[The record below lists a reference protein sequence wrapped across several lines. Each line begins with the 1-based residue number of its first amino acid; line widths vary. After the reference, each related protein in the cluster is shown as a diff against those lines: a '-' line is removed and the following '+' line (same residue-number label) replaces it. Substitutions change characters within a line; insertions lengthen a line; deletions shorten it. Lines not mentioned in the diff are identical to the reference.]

1 MNRRSF
7 FSMLTL
13 ESQQRD
19 SAPVSGTEPSRAA
32 LSTGLEP
39 YAKPLTLAD
48 AYHLLRRISFAPTYS
63 LASQLVGKSADEA
76 VEMLLGTGKELPQA
90 TPPTWIDATDENPF
104 VQIDPIT
111 QASILNRWKS
121 YFSDLLKWWSTIM
134 RTESTPLS
142 EKLTLFWSGHF
153 TSEFTFDNAFMP
165 PALLYR
171 QNVLIR
177 SFRLGNF
184 QQFAKEITMNGAM
197 VVYLGGILNTKKSPN
212 ENYAREL
219 MELYTCGIGNYSE
232 GDVKEAA
239 RVLTGWKVGQFNDEP
254 ARNGMFETYFSAADH
269 DTGSKQV
276 LGRSIIARDSDTNTE
291 FLVKSQEID
300 KLIDIIFE
308 IRADAVA
315 QFISRKLYRYFVY
328 SNPAVDDSAIV
339 MQMATLFKD
348 SNFEIRPLMAALLKS
363 AHFYDEANVG
373 VQIKTPAEYVV
384 GIARQLGKTF
394 ASDAGNAMTA
404 MEQTPMDPPNVAGW
418 EGYRR
423 WVSTKTYPN
432 RRSFATAMLASM
444 TDAEVVAFAKQFPDN
459 TDADKL
465 AAALELY
472 FLPKAVSAER
482 HKFYVEEVLLQK
494 QPVYEWSS
502 IMNDTPTAA
511 RNIKLLL
518 TTFIKAP
525 DFHLC

>member
-7 FSMLTL
+7 FSMLGL
-13 ESQQRD
+13 D
-19 SAPVSGTEPSRAA
+19 SHEREMANTSGSTPERAA
-32 LSTGLEP
+32 LATGLEP
-39 YAKPLTLAD
+39 YTKPLTLGD
-48 AYHLLRRISFAPTYS
+48 AYHLLRRISFAPTVQ
-63 LASQLVGKSADEA
+63 LATQLVGKSADEA

-90 TPPTWIDATDENPF
+90 TPPTWIDATDENPGGA
-104 VQIDPIT
+104 DPIT
-111 QASILNRWKS
+111 KNGIEGKWRGYFGGLLRWWA
-121 YFSDLLKWWSTIM
+121 DIM

-153 TSEFTFDNAFMP
+153 TSEFTFDAAYMP

-184 QQFAKEITMNGAM
+184 QQFAKDITLNGAM

-328 SNPAVDDSAIV
+328 SNPSVDDSAIV

-465 AAALELY
+465 ATALELY

>member
-13 ESQQRD
+13 D
-19 SAPVSGTEPSRAA
+19 SHAREMAQTSGTMPERAA

-39 YAKPLTLAD
+39 YTKPLTMAD
-48 AYHLLRRISFAPTYS
+48 ALHLLRRLSFAPTVQ
-63 LASQLVGKSADEA
+63 LATQLVGKSADEA
-76 VEMLLGTGKELPQA
+76 VELLLGTGKELPTT
-90 TPPTWIDATDENPF
+90 TPPTWIDATDENPAGA
-104 VQIDPIT
+104 DPIT
-111 QASILNRWKS
+111 RSGIENKWKG
-121 YFSDLLKWWSTIM
+121 YFSGLIRWWAEIM
-134 RTESTPLS
+134 RLESSPLT

-153 TSEFTFDNAFMP
+153 TSEFTFDAAYLP
-165 PALLYR
+165 PAILYR
-171 QNVLIR
+171 QNLLIR
-177 SFRLGNF
+177 SSRLGNF
-184 QQFAKEITMNGAM
+184 QQFAKDITLNGAM

-219 MELYTCGIGNYSE
+219 MELFTCGIGNYSE

-239 RVLTGWKVGQFNDEP
+239 RVLTGWKVGQFNDEV
-254 ARNGMFETYFSAADH
+254 ARNGMFETYFNAADH
-269 DTGSKQV
+269 DTGSKQI

-315 QFISRKLYRYFVY
+315 QFISRKLYSYFVY
-328 SNPAVDDSAIV
+328 SNPSATDNEMI
-339 MQMATLFKD
+339 MQMATLFKQ
-348 SNFEIRPLMAALLKS
+348 SNFEIRPLVAALFKS
-363 AHFYDEANVG
+363 AHFYDDANVG

-394 ASDAGNAMTA
+394 VSDAGNAMTS
-404 MEQTPMDPPNVAGW
+404 MEQTLIDPPNVAGW

-423 WVSTKTYPN
+423 WISTKTYPN
-432 RRSFATAMLASM
+432 RRSFAAAMLASM
-444 TDAEVVAFAKQFPDN
+444 NDAEVVAMAKQFPDY

-465 AAALELY
+465 ATALEMF
-472 FLPKAVSAER
+472 FLPKAVSAAR

-494 QPVYEWSS
+494 QPVYEWAA